1 MIDHVRLSDD
11 ERTQAMS
18 ALGAAFSQGRLG
30 IEEYDSRCQIIAG
43 AQYQYEIDQVF
54 TDLPS
59 SLRVHPGA
67 SLQLYSAEEIERA
80 RQSSRYPKA
89 GLMALGALA
98 SIGIGAYFSSA
109 ITGFLL
115 IGAVFTL
122 LYVLKVGPA
131 SWNMPSQRALN
142 RQRLRE
148 IKDAERARHRA
159 PRAAAGAAARVQE
172 QRLQPCAR
180 RHASALGTVMTRGL
194 SLHRAPILRF

>member
-18 ALGAAFSQGRLG
+18 ALGVAFSQGRLG
-30 IEEYDSRCQIIAG
+30 IEEYDSRCQVIAG

-80 RQSSRYPKA
+80 RQRSQYPKA

-98 SIGIGAYFSSA
+98 SIGIGAYAEEA
-109 ITGFLL
+109 IVSFIL
-115 IGAVFTL
+115 IGAIFTL

-148 IKDAERARHRA
+148 IKDAERARAIERRA
-159 PRAAAGAAARVQE
+159 
-172 QRLQPCAR
+172 QRLELQHEFKSNAYSLAR
-180 RHASALGTVMTRGL
+180 GAMRR
-194 SLHRAPILRF
+194 R